1 MIVEN
6 NIIFKDEDAG
16 NAESSRFANDRNVAE
31 QATVGARRV
40 DPVRR
45 DLRTIS
51 VERRKAA
58 HRLNAVLFESAP
70 HVMPTLQP
78 SIEVDA
84 HLVRKR
90 LVDHPGGPTSCGL
103 RRLVRVH

>member
-16 NAESSRFANDRNVAE
+16 NAESPRFANDRNVAE

-45 DLRTIS
+45 DLRAIS
-51 VERRKAA
+51 VERRKTA
-58 HRLNAVLFESAP
+58 HRLNAVSSICAARDASAP
-70 HVMPTLQP
+70 TF
-78 SIEVDA
+78 D
-84 HLVRKR
+84 R
-90 LVDHPGGPTSCGL
+90 G
-103 RRLVRVH
+103 